1 MLMIMLRKKGQA
13 PKKGKAVPKKTKS
26 KTVFSVVN
34 QDVSV
39 SSDNQQ
45 VNIDDQPADIKAGT
59 AARGKKK
66 GRTASGG
73 GSKAAA
79 SSRNSKIKPN
89 RVSLNDDEKEN
100 GKKNGETSKTK
111 AIRGGLGDKL
121 SSRRRSGRS
130 NNQPIRKY
138 KDEEDIEEDEKEE
151 EDEIEEY
158 DESDQSSD
166 DDSDHGGRKYKKARK

>member
-1 MLMIMLRKKGQA
+1 MIMLRKKNQV

-34 QDVSV
+34 QDVNV
-39 SSDNQQ
+39 LTDNLP
-45 VNIDDQPADIKAGT
+45 VDIDDQPADIKACT
-59 AARGKKK
+59 AAHGKKK
-66 GRTASGG
+66 GRTGSGG

-79 SSRNSKIKPN
+79 FSRNSKIKHN
-89 RVSLNDDEKEN
+89 RVSLSDDEKEN
-100 GKKNGETSKTK
+100 GKKNGIARKTK
-111 AIRGGLGDKL
+111 ANRGGLDDKL

-138 KDEEDIEEDEKEE
+138 KDEEDIEEEEE

-158 DESDQSSD
+158 DESEQSSD
-166 DDSDHGGRKYKKARK
+166 DDSDYGGRKYKKARK